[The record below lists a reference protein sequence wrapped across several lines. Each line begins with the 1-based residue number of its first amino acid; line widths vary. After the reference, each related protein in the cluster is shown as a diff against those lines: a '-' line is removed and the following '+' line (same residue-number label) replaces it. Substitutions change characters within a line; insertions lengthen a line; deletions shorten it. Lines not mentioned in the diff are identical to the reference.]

1 MRALLT
7 AGAALLALGA
17 VALADDLTPERRRE
31 LEKKAD
37 ELSEAGGQH
46 YQRGEYDKARE
57 SFREALE
64 LRRTLYPKKDYPRG
78 HAHLAAGINN
88 LATLHMAM
96 GEYAEAEPLCREAL
110 DMDRALF
117 PRDKY

>member
-7 AGAALLALGA
+7 AGAVMLALSA
-17 VALADDLTPERRRE
+17 AAWADDLTPERRRE

-46 YQRGEYDKARE
+46 YQRGEYTKARE

-64 LRRTLYPKKDYPRG
+64 IRRTLYPKKDYPRG
-78 HAHLAAGINN
+78 HPDLARSITHLGY
-88 LATLHMAM
+88 LHQQL
-96 GEYAEAEPLCREAL
+96 GEYSRAEPLFQEAL
-110 DMDRALF
+110 DM
-117 PRDKY
+117 